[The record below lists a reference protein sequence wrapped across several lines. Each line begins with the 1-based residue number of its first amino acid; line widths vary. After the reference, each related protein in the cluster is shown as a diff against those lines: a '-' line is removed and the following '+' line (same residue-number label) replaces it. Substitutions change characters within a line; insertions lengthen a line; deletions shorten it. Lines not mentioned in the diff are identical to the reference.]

1 MIYLEETF
9 NLKHA
14 SPEALDTFIEFAQK
28 HLVPVCPGL
37 GARLVAAWSS
47 SEEWFNQVKQ
57 VLEFDDMEA
66 LKAFRIKSS
75 QDKAWGEYLADLE
88 ELAPVRRSRLLE
100 PLGPVP
106 AEILHQT
113 ITESQESANQM
124 YLLAIL
130 EVDTDKMSQFI
141 EGLAE
146 GYKNLPIIASWRP
159 IGGSPNEVIDVWKSP
174 PPETAYQPADD
185 WSKDFFRRVREVAPK
200 ERVIRVIAL
209 PYSPLR

>member
-75 QDKAWGEYLADLE
+75 QNKAWGEYLAVLE

-185 WSKDFFRRVREVAPK
+185 WSKDFFSRVREVAPK

>member
-75 QDKAWGEYLADLE
+75 QNKAWGEYLAVLE

-130 EVDTDKMSQFI
+130 EVDTDQMS
-141 EGLAE
+141 
-146 GYKNLPIIASWRP
+146 
-159 IGGSPNEVIDVWKSP
+159 
-174 PPETAYQPADD
+174 
-185 WSKDFFRRVREVAPK
+185 
-200 ERVIRVIAL
+200 
-209 PYSPLR
+209 

>member
-14 SPEALDTFIEFAQK
+14 SPEALDTFVEFAQK
-28 HLVPVCPGL
+28 HLVPLCPEL
-37 GARLVAAWSS
+37 GARLVAAWTS

-75 QDKAWGEYLADLE
+75 QNKAWGEYLAGLE

-100 PLGPVP
+100 PLTAVP
-106 AEILHQT
+106 PEVLHRT
-113 ITESQESANQM
+113 ITESRESPNQM

-130 EVDTDKMSQFI
+130 EVDRDKMSQFI
-141 EGLAE
+141 EGLAA
-146 GYKNLPIIASWRP
+146 GYEALPIIASWRP

-185 WSKDFFRRVREVAPK
+185 FSKEFFKQVRDVAPK
-200 ERVIRVIAL
+200 ERVIRVVAL

>member
-106 AEILHQT
+106 AQILHQT

-130 EVDTDKMSQFI
+130 EVDADKMSQFI

-174 PPETAYQPADD
+174 PPETSYQPADD
-185 WSKDFFRRVREVAPK
+185 FSKDFFRRVREVAPK

>member
-185 WSKDFFRRVREVAPK
+185 WSKDFFKRVREVAPK